1 MIRMIAETAILA
13 ALGGLAAIAT
23 RVALI
28 LLGLEDDDER
38 ATE

>member
-1 MIRMIAETAILA
+1 MIAETAILA
-13 ALGGLAAIAT
+13 VLSGVAAIAT

-38 ATE
+38 AAE